1 MSMGSGPSGSEGAMQ
16 DWSMRVTHVIDHAAR
31 EAGTREIVTHWADGS
46 ETRTD
51 WAEIRRDAL
60 KMAQALHALGL
71 KPGDKVAS
79 LAMNHSRHL
88 VSWYGVAGMG
98 GVLHTVNPRLFE
110 DQLEY
115 IVNHAEDRVLL
126 YDAMFQ
132 PIVDM
137 MRDRWPQVEHYICF
151 DPTAGSDARDFESWI
166 AEQDGDFEWVDGS
179 ERDPCMIC
187 YTSGTTGNP
196 KGVQYE
202 HRSTIMHAMAGLQP
216 SAFNFSGSSVM
227 LPVVPMFHAAS
238 WGLPYAGAMAGIKFV
253 FSAVNDPAVLHD
265 LMLREG
271 VTDSAGV
278 PTVWLAHF
286 QYCDKEGL
294 DLPPLKAATIG
305 GSAAPKFMIERLMK
319 NGTRVQHAW
328 GMTETSPIGTVGG
341 PTANWEELSFEEKVL
356 KTMKQGR
363 PIFGVELRT
372 VDLDDFTKVL
382 PRDGET
388 SGALQIRGPWVVQRY
403 FKAEEPAVTAD
414 GWFDT
419 GDVGILHPDG
429 TLQLTDR
436 TKDVIKSGGEWIS
449 SVELENAAVGHPAVA
464 EAACIGM
471 PHPKWDERPVLFV
484 VRKEGIDCSGE
495 EVVNFLSDKVA
506 KWWLPDAVE
515 FVDDIPHTATGKISK
530 KDLRDRFADY
540 RLDA

>member
-1 MSMGSGPSGSEGAMQ
+1 MLGAMQ
-16 DWSMRVTHVIDHAAR
+16 DFELRVTHVLDHAAR
-31 EAGTREIVTHWADGS
+31 ESGTREIVTRWADGS
-46 ETRTD
+46 ETRTN
-51 WAEIRRDAL
+51 WAGIRSDAL
-60 KMAQALHALGL
+60 KMAQALQALGI
-71 KPGDKVAS
+71 KKGDRVAS

-115 IVNHAEDRVLL
+115 IVNHAEDRVML

-132 PIVDM
+132 PIVDRM
-137 MRDRWPQVEHYICF
+137 KERWTSVEHYICF
-151 DPTAGSDARDFESWI
+151 DSGENNIAFEDWI
-166 AEQDGDFEWVDGS
+166 DEQNGDFAWVKGD

-202 HRSTIMHAMAGLQP
+202 HRSTVLHAMSGLQP
-216 SAFNFSGSSVM
+216 AAFQFSSASVM

-238 WGLPYAGAMAGIKFV
+238 WGLPYAGAMSGVKFV
-253 FSAVNDPAVLHD
+253 FSTVNDPAVLHD
-265 LMLREG
+265 LMLREK

-286 QYCDKEGL
+286 QYCDKEGI

-305 GSAAPKFMIERLMK
+305 GSAAPKFMIERLLK

-341 PTANWEELSFEEKVL
+341 PTFDWDMLTLEEKVE
-356 KTMKQGR
+356 KCAMQGR
-363 PIFGVELRT
+363 PIFGVELRI
-372 VDLDDFTKVL
+372 VDLDDMTTEL
-382 PRDGET
+382 PRDGVA
-388 SGALQIRGPWVVQRY
+388 SGALQIRGPWVLKRY
-403 FKAEEPAVTAD
+403 FKAEEDAVDAQS
-414 GWFDT
+414 WFDT
-419 GDVGILHPDG
+419 GDVGIIHPDG

-449 SVELENAAVGHPAVA
+449 SVELENAAVGHPQVV
-464 EAACIGM
+464 EAACVGM

-484 VRKEGIDCSGE
+484 IKQEG
-495 EVVNFLSDKVA
+495 SDISADDVIAHLKSQVA

-530 KDLRDRFADY
+530 KDLRERFADY
-540 RLDA
+540 KLPTA

>member
-1 MSMGSGPSGSEGAMQ
+1 MLGAMQ
-16 DWSMRVTHVIDHAAR
+16 DWPMRVTHVIDYAAR
-31 EAGTREIVTHWADGS
+31 EAGTREIVSRWADGS
-46 ETRTD
+46 ETRTT
-51 WAEIRRDAL
+51 WAGIRRDAL
-60 KMAQALHALGL
+60 KMAQALQALGID
-71 KPGDKVAS
+71 KGDRVAS
-79 LAMNHSRHL
+79 LAMNHARHL

-98 GVLHTVNPRLFE
+98 GVLHTVNPRLFD

-126 YDAMFQ
+126 YDAAFQ
-132 PIVDM
+132 PIVDR
-137 MRDRWPQVEHYICF
+137 MRGRWPTVEHYICY
-151 DPTAGSDARDFESWI
+151 DPPEGGKARGFEDWI
-166 AEQDGDFEWVDGS
+166 AEQDGDFAWVTGG

-187 YTSGTTGNP
+187 YTSGTTGHP

-202 HRSTIMHAMAGLQP
+202 HRSTVMHALAGLQT
-216 SAFNFSGSSVM
+216 SAFNFSASSVM

-238 WGLPYAGAMAGIKFV
+238 WGLPYSGAMAGIKFV

-286 QYCDKEGL
+286 QYCDANGL
-294 DLPPLKAATIG
+294 DLPPLRAATIG
-305 GSAAPKFMIERLMK
+305 GSAAPRFMIERLMK

-341 PTANWEELSFEEKVL
+341 PTADWDMLGFDEKVAI
-356 KTMKQGR
+356 TMRQGR

-372 VDLDDFTKVL
+372 VDLDDPAKVL
-382 PRDGET
+382 PRDGQT
-388 SGALQIRGPWVVQRY
+388 SGALQIRGPWVLQRY
-403 FKAEEPAVTAD
+403 FKADEDAADPD

-419 GDVGILHPDG
+419 GDVGVLHPDG

-464 EAACIGM
+464 EAACIGVY
-471 PHPKWDERPVLFV
+471 HPKWEERPVLFV
-484 VRKEGIDCSGE
+484 VRKEGATCDSESIIGY
-495 EVVNFLSDKVA
+495 LSDKVA
-506 KWWLPDAVE
+506 KWWVPDAIE

-530 KDLRDRFADY
+530 KDLRDRFSDY
-540 RLDA
+540 RLG

>member
-1 MSMGSGPSGSEGAMQ
+1 MSTGLESTGPGGAMQ

-31 EAGTREIVTHWADGS
+31 EAGSREIVTRWADGTQ
-46 ETRTD
+46 TRTD
-51 WAEIRRDAL
+51 WAGIRRDAL
-60 KMAQALHALGL
+60 KMAQALEALGL

-115 IVNHAEDRVLL
+115 IINHADDRVLL
-126 YDAMFQ
+126 YDAAFQ
-132 PIVDM
+132 PIVDL
-137 MRDRWPQVEHYICF
+137 MRDRWPKVEHYICF
-151 DPTAGSDARDFESWI
+151 DPPAGSDVRGFEDWI
-166 AEQDGDFEWVDGS
+166 GEQDGDFEWVQGS

-202 HRSTIMHAMAGLQP
+202 HRSTLMHATAGLQP
-216 SAFNFSGSSVM
+216 AAFNFSASSVM

-253 FSAVNDPAVLHD
+253 FSAVNDPAVLHE
-265 LMLREG
+265 LMLSEG

-286 QYCDKEGL
+286 QYCDKEGI

-341 PTANWEELSFEEKVL
+341 PTADWEYLSFEEKVA

-382 PRDGET
+382 PHDGET

-403 FKAEEPAVTAD
+403 FKAEEDAVTED

-484 VRKEGIDCSGE
+484 VRKEGAACSDT
-495 EVVNFLSDKVA
+495 EVVEFLSDKVA

-540 RLDA
+540 RLEG

>member
-1 MSMGSGPSGSEGAMQ
+1 MLGAMQ
-16 DWSMRVTHVIDHAAR
+16 DWTMRVTNVIDHAAR
-31 EAGTREIVTHWADGS
+31 EAGTREIVTRWADGS
-46 ETRTD
+46 ETRTN
-51 WAEIRRDAL
+51 WAGIRGDAL
-60 KMAQALHALGL
+60 KMAQALLALGL
-71 KPGDKVAS
+71 KKGDKVAS
-79 LAMNHSRHL
+79 MAMNHSRHL

-98 GVLHTVNPRLFE
+98 GVLHTVNPRLFD

-115 IVNHAEDRVLL
+115 IVNHAEDKVVI
-126 YDAMFQ
+126 YDAAFQ
-132 PIVDM
+132 PIVDRM
-137 MRDRWPQVEHYICF
+137 KERWTTVEHYICF
-151 DPTAGSDARDFESWI
+151 DSGEHAPHFEDWI
-166 AEQDGDFEWVDGS
+166 GAQDGDFEWVKGD

-202 HRSTIMHAMAGLQP
+202 HRSTLLHAMAGLQTT
-216 SAFNFSGSSVM
+216 AFNFAPSSVM

-238 WGLPYAGAMAGIKFV
+238 WGLPYSGGMAGIKFV
-253 FSAVNDPAVLHD
+253 FSAVNDPAVLHE
-265 LMLREG
+265 LMMKEG

-286 QYCDKEGL
+286 QYCDAQGIE
-294 DLPPLKAATIG
+294 LPPLKAATIG
-305 GSAAPKFMIERLMK
+305 GSAAPRFMIERLMK

-341 PTANWEELSFEEKVL
+341 PTADWDSLSFEEKVTT
-356 KTMKQGR
+356 TMKQGR
-363 PIFGVELRT
+363 PIFGVELRI
-372 VDLDDFTKVL
+372 VSLDDMLTEL

-388 SGALQIRGPWVVQRY
+388 SGALQIRGPWVVKRY
-403 FKAEEPAVTAD
+403 FKGEQDATNNE

-419 GDVGILHPDG
+419 GDVGVIHPDG

-484 VRKEGIDCSGE
+484 VKKAGTDVSSE
-495 EVVNFLSDKVA
+495 EITQFLTDKVA

-540 RLDA
+540 TLG

>member
-1 MSMGSGPSGSEGAMQ
+1 MALGAMQ
-16 DWSMRVTHVIDHAAR
+16 DWTMRITHVVDHAAR
-31 EAGTREIVTHWADGS
+31 EAGTREIVTRWADGS
-46 ETRTD
+46 ETRTT
-51 WAEIRRDAL
+51 WSGIRRDAK
-60 KMAQALHALGL
+60 KMAQALLALGL
-71 KPGDKVAS
+71 TRGDRVAS
-79 LAMNHSRHL
+79 LAMNHARHM

-98 GVLHTVNPRLFE
+98 GVLHTVNPRLFD
-110 DQLEY
+110 DQLDY
-115 IVNHAEDRVLL
+115 IVNHAEDKVVI
-126 YDAMFQ
+126 YDAAFQ
-132 PIVDM
+132 PIVDR
-137 MRDRWPQVEHYICF
+137 MRERWATVEHYICF
-151 DPTAGSDARDFESWI
+151 DSGEHAPAFEDWI
-166 AEQDGDFEWVDGS
+166 GAQDGVFEWVGGD

-187 YTSGTTGNP
+187 YTSGTTGHP

-202 HRSTIMHAMAGLQP
+202 HRSTMLHAMAGLQTT
-216 SAFNFSGSSVM
+216 AFNFTPSSVM

-238 WGLPYAGAMAGIKFV
+238 WGLPYSGGMAGIKFV
-253 FSAVNDPAVLHD
+253 FSAVNDPAVLHE
-265 LMLREG
+265 LMIREG

-286 QYCDKEGL
+286 QYCDAQGI
-294 DLPPLKAATIG
+294 DLPPLRAATIG

-319 NGTRVQHAW
+319 QGTRVQHAW

-341 PTANWEELSFEEKVL
+341 PTADWDSLTFDEKVAT
-356 KTMKQGR
+356 TMRQGR
-363 PIFGVELRT
+363 PIYGVELRI
-372 VDLDDFTKVL
+372 VSLDDPTQEL
-382 PRDGET
+382 PRDGQT
-388 SGALQIRGPWVVQRY
+388 SGALQIRGPWVLKRY
-403 FKAEEPAVTAD
+403 FKAEEDATTPD

-419 GDVGILHPDG
+419 GDVGVIHPDG

-484 VRKEGIDCSGE
+484 VRKQGVDCCADDIRDYLE
-495 EVVNFLSDKVA
+495 DKVA

-540 RLDA
+540 TLD

>member
-1 MSMGSGPSGSEGAMQ
+1 MLGAMQ
-16 DWSMRVTHVIDHAAR
+16 DWTMRITHVIDHAAR
-31 EAGTREIVTHWADGS
+31 ESGTREIVTRWADGS

-51 WAEIRRDAL
+51 WSGIRTDAL
-60 KMAQALHALGL
+60 KMAQALEALGL
-71 KPGDKVAS
+71 KTGDKVAS

-115 IVNHAEDRVLL
+115 IVNHAEDKVML

-132 PIVDM
+132 PIIDK
-137 MRDRWPQVEHYICF
+137 MRDKWTTVEHYICF
-151 DPTAGSDARDFESWI
+151 DSGDQSQSFEDWI
-166 AEQDGDFEWVDGS
+166 GAQDGAYEWVQGS
-179 ERDPCMIC
+179 ETDPCMIC

-202 HRSTIMHAMAGLQP
+202 HRSTVLHALAGLQP
-216 SAFNFSGSSVM
+216 AAFNFSSASVM

-253 FSAVNDPAVLHD
+253 FSAVNDPAVLHK
-265 LMLREG
+265 LMLDEG

-286 QYCDKEGL
+286 QYCDKEGI

-305 GSAAPKFMIERLMK
+305 GSACPRFMIERLMK

-341 PTANWEELSFEEKVL
+341 PTWDWDQLSFEEKVD
-356 KTMKQGR
+356 KTAMQGR

-372 VDLDDFTKVL
+372 LDLDDPTKVL

-388 SGALQIRGPWVVQRY
+388 SGALQIRGPWIIQRY
-403 FKAEEPAVTAD
+403 LKAEAD
-414 GWFDT
+414 AADPEGWFDT

-449 SVELENAAVGHPAVA
+449 SVELENAAVGHPDVA
-464 EAACIGM
+464 EAAAIGM
-471 PHPKWDERPVLFV
+471 YHPKWDERPVLFV
-484 VRKEGIDCSGE
+484 VKNEGADISADDVKGYLE
-495 EVVNFLSDKVA
+495 GKIA
-506 KWWLPDAVE
+506 TWWMPDAVE

-540 RLDA
+540 KLEG

>member
-1 MSMGSGPSGSEGAMQ
+1 MLGAMQ
-16 DWSMRVTHVIDHAAR
+16 DWTMRVTNVIDHAAR
-31 EAGTREIVTHWADGS
+31 EAGTREIVSRWADGS

-51 WAEIRRDAL
+51 WAGIRTDAL
-60 KMAQALHALGL
+60 KMAQALLALGL
-71 KPGDKVAS
+71 KKGDKVAS
-79 LAMNHSRHL
+79 MAMNHSRHL

-98 GVLHTVNPRLFE
+98 GVLHTVNPRLFD

-115 IVNHAEDRVLL
+115 IVNHAEDRVMI
-126 YDAMFQ
+126 YDAAFQ
-132 PIVDM
+132 PIVDR
-137 MRDRWPQVEHYICF
+137 MRERWTTVEHYICF
-151 DPTAGSDARDFESWI
+151 DSGDNAPHFEHWI
-166 AEQDGDFEWVDGS
+166 GAQDGDFGWVKGD

-202 HRSTIMHAMAGLQP
+202 HRSTLLHAMAGLQTT
-216 SAFNFSGSSVM
+216 AFNFAPSSVM

-238 WGLPYAGAMAGIKFV
+238 WGLPYSGGMAGIKFV
-253 FSAVNDPAVLHD
+253 FSAVNDPAVLHE
-265 LMLREG
+265 LMMREG

-286 QYCDKEGL
+286 QYCDAQGI

-305 GSAAPKFMIERLMK
+305 GSAAPKFMIERLMR

-341 PTANWEELSFEEKVL
+341 PTADWDSLSFDEKVA

-372 VDLDDFTKVL
+372 VSLDDMLTEL

-388 SGALQIRGPWVVQRY
+388 SGALQIRGPWVLKRY
-403 FKAEEPAVTAD
+403 FKAEQDATNNE

-419 GDVGILHPDG
+419 GDVGVIHPDG

-484 VRKEGIDCSGE
+484 VKKEGADCCADDIIDH
-495 EVVNFLSDKVA
+495 LKPLIA

-540 RLDA
+540 TLG